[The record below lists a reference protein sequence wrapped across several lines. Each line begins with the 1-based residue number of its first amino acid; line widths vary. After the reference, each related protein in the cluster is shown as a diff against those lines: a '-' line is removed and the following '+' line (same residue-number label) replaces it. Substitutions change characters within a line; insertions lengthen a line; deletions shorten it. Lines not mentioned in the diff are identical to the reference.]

1 MNAVGILFS
10 GISENT
16 VHELTKER
24 TMASVPYGCRYR
36 LIDFTLSNLVNAGI
50 THVGLITHYNY
61 QSLMDHIG
69 TGKDWDLARRHGGIQ
84 LLPPYVTAFSG
95 NGGQLWS
102 TWLEA
107 LVGVRDF
114 IYDCQEELFVLSD
127 CDSVCN
133 LDLDSM
139 IQKHISSGAEVT
151 LAVKSSYI
159 TDGTANLTVVDSD
172 SNGRITDLT
181 ESIGRPGGYADV
193 SLKLIVA
200 GKRFLTDAI
209 NYAISRG
216 YRDLIKYIL
225 MRTHDSGDCRIFRF
239 DGYFARVSDLTEY
252 FRCSMDLLDPDIRR
266 SLFGV
271 RNRPVLTKVR
281 NSAPSTYVNG
291 SVVRNSLIAD
301 GCVIEGTVENSIIF
315 RGVKIGKNTHVK
327 NCILMQDTFTG
338 SNVYLNCVVTDKNAV
353 IRDGRVLSGHETLP
367 FFIGKN
373 GSV

>member
-10 GISENT
+10 GINENS

-24 TMASVPYGCRYR
+24 TMASVPFGCRYR

-84 LLPPYVTAFSG
+84 LLPPFVTAFSG
-95 NGGQLWS
+95 GGGELWS

-114 IYDCQEELFVLSD
+114 IFDCREDLFVLSD

-133 LDLDSM
+133 LDLDAM
-139 IQKHISSGAEVT
+139 IQKHASSGAEVT
-151 LAVKSSYI
+151 LAVKSSYL
-159 TDGTANLTVVDSD
+159 TDGTPNLTVVDSSPD
-172 SNGRITDLT
+172 GRILDMTDSL
-181 ESIGRPGGYADV
+181 GRPGGYADV
-193 SLKLIVA
+193 SLKLVVA
-200 GKRFLTDAI
+200 GKRFITEAI
-209 NYAISRG
+209 NGAISRG
-216 YRDLIKYIL
+216 YSDLIKYIV
-225 MRTHDSGDCRIFRF
+225 MRTKNGGYDS
-239 DGYFARVSDLTEY
+239 YFARITDLTEY

-266 SLFGV
+266 SIFGV

-327 NCILMQDTFTG
+327 NCILMQDTITG

-373 GSV
+373 LSV